1 MCNYYDF
8 SSMDQIEN
16 LLQLIHNIQSKHS
29 GNISKTGLNFNIFEI
44 IGLTTEEV
52 RVHSAF
58 IANLLNPK
66 GTHNQNS
73 KFLELFI
80 KRFGC
85 SNIDIKKTS
94 VECEKY
100 IGRKTDDTGG
110 RLDIVIS
117 DCSNTIIIE
126 NKIYASDQH
135 NQLVRYHKYDEKALL
150 LYLTL
155 DGREPSKD
163 SKRDLTSGDYKCIS
177 YATDILTWLE
187 ECQDS
192 VKDISV
198 IYEAIGQYI
207 VLIKNLTNQSIYIQM
222 SQEIIKT
229 IFGSQENIMAALE
242 IVKTWN
248 SKETKEY
255 ARRLFWQYLKDQL
268 IKRFKKIDIKQ
279 CDRNKGKDKLYGL
292 DILLY
297 ETDEVKF
304 YWRVEAEFN
313 VYFGIVIKNKEGEYI
328 TSSDKHFE
336 GYRKLLK
343 DKFENWNENSDY
355 FLYWGYPNGQQISYK
370 DFNDTRFLLLTD
382 DNKLVSAIA
391 DDLSFVMDTFG
402 DIHK

>member
-1 MCNYYDF
+1 MT
-8 SSMDQIEN
+8 QIEN
-16 LLQLIHNIQSKHS
+16 LVQLIHNTQKKL
-29 GNISKTGLNFNIFEI
+29 GRDVSKTGLGFNIFEI

-80 KRFGC
+80 KRLGC
-85 SNIDIKKTS
+85 NNIDIKNTS

-100 IGRKTDDTGG
+100 TGRKTDDTGG

-117 DCSNTIIIE
+117 DRLNTIIIE

-155 DGREPSKD
+155 DGREPSTD

-177 YATDILTWLE
+177 YSTDILAWLE
-187 ECQDS
+187 ECQNS
-192 VKDISV
+192 VKDIPV

-207 VLIKNLTNQSIYIQM
+207 VLIKNLTNQSIYKQM

-255 ARRLFWQYLKDQL
+255 ARELFWQYLKRQL
-268 IKRFKKIDIKQ
+268 EKRFKEKDIKQ
-279 CDRNKGKDKLYGL
+279 SDRNKGKDKLYGF
-292 DILLY
+292 DVLLF
-297 ETDEVKF
+297 ETGEVKF

-313 VYFGIVIKNKEGEYI
+313 VYSGIVAKNKEDEYI
-328 TSSDKHFE
+328 TS
-336 GYRKLLK
+336 K
-343 DKFENWNENSDY
+343 DFTEYQRSLEEQFKSWNTNSDC
-355 FLYWGYPNGQQISYK
+355 FLFWRYPNGQPISYK

-391 DDLSFVMDTFG
+391 DDLSFAVDSFVC
-402 DIHK
+402 